1 MTGIGVAEPD
11 QERRMINAKQK
22 ARTLLC
28 ALILIGGLS
37 LASSLSSQGMRGTI
51 KKESFGKTTGGE
63 QIDIYT
69 LSNKKGMEVSITN
82 FGATVV
88 TLKVPDR
95 AGRATDIVLGYD
107 TLDGYEKGTSYFGA
121 TVGRYGNRIAG
132 GKFSIDGKTYTLPKN
147 NGENTLHGGIVGFN
161 KKVWKAREIA
171 AKGGESLEMTYLSAD
186 GEEGFPGNLSTKV
199 VFTLPADRNEL
210 KIDYAATTD
219 KDTVL
224 NLTNHSYF
232 NLAGEGNGDILD
244 HVMTLHAKQFTPV
257 DKGLIPTGE
266 LKNVAGTPMD
276 FNNATAI
283 GKRIN
288 ESDEQLV
295 FGKGYDH
302 NWVLTRAEGSE
313 LSIAAE
319 AYDPKSGR
327 KLEVLTTEP
336 GVQFY
341 SGNFLDGAKGKG
353 NKPYPQR
360 AAFCLETQHF
370 PDSPNHPN
378 FPSTLLKPNAGF
390 HSQTVFRF
398 SAK

>member
-1 MTGIGVAEPD
+1 
-11 QERRMINAKQK
+11 MINAKQK

-28 ALILIGGLS
+28 ALIFMGGLS
-37 LASSLSSQGMRGTI
+37 LASSVSSQGMRGTI

-63 QIDIYT
+63 QIDLYR

-88 TLKVPDR
+88 TLKVPDK
-95 AGRATDIVLGYD
+95 AGKAADIVLGYD
-107 TLDGYEKGTSYFGA
+107 TLEGYEKGTSYFGA

-132 GKFSIDGKTYTLPKN
+132 GKFSLDGTMYTLPKN

-161 KKVWKAREIA
+161 KKVWKAREIGS
-171 AKGGESLEMTYLSAD
+171 KEGESLEMTYLSAD

-210 KIDYAATTD
+210 KIDYTATTD

-232 NLAGEGNGDILD
+232 NLSGEGNGNILD
-244 HVMTLHAKQFTPV
+244 HVLTLHAKQFTPV

-266 LKNVAGTPMD
+266 LRNVTGTPFD
-276 FNNATAI
+276 FNSATAI

-302 NWVLTRAEGSE
+302 NWVVTRAGSG
-313 LSIAAE
+313 LSLAAE

-378 FPSTLLKPNAGF
+378 FPSTVLKPNAVF
-390 HSQTVFRF
+390 HSETVFRF

>member
-1 MTGIGVAEPD
+1 
-11 QERRMINAKQK
+11 MINAKQK

-95 AGRATDIVLGYD
+95 AGKATDIVLGYD

-186 GEEGFPGNLSTKV
+186 GEEGFPGNLSAKV

-210 KIDYAATTD
+210 KIDYTATTD

-244 HVMTLHAKQFTPV
+244 HVMTVHAKQFTPV

-302 NWVLTRAEGSE
+302 NWVLTRAGGSE

>member
-1 MTGIGVAEPD
+1 MMKG
-11 QERRMINAKQK
+11 KQK
-22 ARTLLC
+22 AHTVLC
-28 ALILIGGLS
+28 ALIFIGGLS

-51 KKESFGKTTGGE
+51 KKETFGKTTGGE
-63 QIDIYT
+63 QIDLYS
-69 LSNKKGMEVSITN
+69 LKNKKGMEVSITN

-95 AGRATDIVLGYD
+95 GGKATDIVLGYD

-132 GKFSIDGKTYTLPKN
+132 GKFSLDGKTYTLPKN

-161 KKVWKAREIA
+161 KRVWKAREIDS
-171 AKGGESLEMTYLSAD
+171 KEGEALEMSYLSAD
-186 GEEGFPGNLSTKV
+186 GEEGFPGSLSAKV
-199 VFTLPADRNEL
+199 VFTLPTERNEL
-210 KIDYAATTD
+210 KIDYTATTD

-244 HVMTLHAKQFTPV
+244 HVLTLHAKEFTPV

-266 LKNVAGTPMD
+266 LRNVAGTPMD
-276 FNNATAI
+276 FNSATAI

-288 ESDEQLV
+288 ESYEQLV

-302 NWVLTRAEGSE
+302 NWVLTRAGSG
-313 LSIAAE
+313 LVIAAE

-336 GVQFY
+336 GLQFY

-378 FPSTLLKPNAGF
+378 FPSTVLKPNQVF

>member
-1 MTGIGVAEPD
+1 M
-11 QERRMINAKQK
+11 NAKRK
-22 ARTLLC
+22 ARTVLC
-28 ALILIGGLS
+28 ALIFTGGLL

-63 QIDIYT
+63 QIDLYT

-95 AGRATDIVLGYD
+95 AGKAADIVLGYD
-107 TLDGYEKGTSYFGA
+107 TLDGYENGTSYFGA
-121 TVGRYGNRIAG
+121 TVGRYGNRIGG
-132 GKFSIDGKTYTLPKN
+132 GKFSLGGKTYTLPKN

-161 KKVWKAREIA
+161 KKVWKAREIVF
-171 AKGGESLEMTYLSAD
+171 KEGETVEMTYLSPD
-186 GEEGFPGNLSTKV
+186 GEEGFPGNLSLKIL
-199 VFTLPADRNEL
+199 FTLPAERNEL
-210 KIDYAATTD
+210 DIDYRATTD

-232 NLAGEGNGDILD
+232 NLAGEGSGNILD
-244 HVMTLHAKQFTPV
+244 HALTLHAKQFTPV
-257 DKGLIPTGE
+257 DKSLIPTGE
-266 LKNVAGTPMD
+266 LVAVAGTPMD
-276 FNNATAI
+276 FNTATAI
-283 GKRIN
+283 GKRIDDN
-288 ESDEQLV
+288 YEQLV

-302 NWVLTRAEGSE
+302 NWVLARSGSGH

-353 NKPYPQR
+353 GKPYPHR

-378 FPSTLLKPNAGF
+378 FPSTLLKPNAVF

>member
-1 MTGIGVAEPD
+1 
-11 QERRMINAKQK
+11 MIKAKQK

-28 ALILIGGLS
+28 ALIFIGGLT

-63 QIDIYT
+63 QIELYSLT
-69 LSNKKGMEVSITN
+69 NKKGMEVSITN

-95 AGRATDIVLGYD
+95 AGKATDIVLGYD
-107 TLDGYEKGTSYFGA
+107 TLDGYENGTSYFGA

-161 KKVWKAREIA
+161 KRVWKAQEIA
-171 AKGGESLEMTYLSAD
+171 SKEGESLEMTYLSAD
-186 GEEGFPGNLSTKV
+186 GEEGFPGNLSAKV
-199 VFTLPADRNEL
+199 VFSLPAERNEL
-210 KIDYAATTD
+210 RIDYTATTD

-232 NLAGEGNGDILD
+232 NLSGEGSGDILD
-244 HVMTLHAKQFTPV
+244 HVMTLHSKQFTPV
-257 DKGLIPTGE
+257 DKTLIPTGE
-266 LKNVAGTPMD
+266 LKNVGGTPMD
-276 FNNATAI
+276 FNSATAI

-288 ESDEQLV
+288 ENDEQLV

-302 NWVLTRAEGSE
+302 NWVLTRAGGG
-313 LSIAAE
+313 LSMAAE

-370 PDSPNHPN
+370 PDSPNHAN
-378 FPSTLLKPNAGF
+378 FPSTLLKPNAVF

>member
-1 MTGIGVAEPD
+1 
-11 QERRMINAKQK
+11 MINAKRN

-63 QIDIYT
+63 QIELYSLT
-69 LSNKKGMEVSITN
+69 NKKGMEVSITN

-95 AGRATDIVLGYD
+95 SGKAADIVLGYD
-107 TLDGYEKGTSYFGA
+107 TLDGYENGTSYFGA

-161 KKVWKAREIA
+161 KRVWKARDIA
-171 AKGGESLEMTYLSAD
+171 SKEGESLEMTYLSAD
-186 GEEGFPGNLSTKV
+186 GEEGFPGNLSAKV
-199 VFTLPADRNEL
+199 VFTLPAERNEL
-210 KIDYAATTD
+210 KIDYTATTD

-232 NLAGEGNGDILD
+232 NLSGEGNGDILD
-244 HVMTLHAKQFTPV
+244 HVMTLHSKQFTPV
-257 DKGLIPTGE
+257 DKTLIPTGE
-266 LKNVAGTPMD
+266 LKNVGGTPMD
-276 FNNATAI
+276 FNSATAI

-288 ESDEQLV
+288 ENDEQLV

-302 NWVLTRAEGSE
+302 NWVLTRAGSG
-313 LSIAAE
+313 LSMAAE

-336 GVQFY
+336 GLQFY

-370 PDSPNHPN
+370 PDSPNHAN
-378 FPSTLLKPNAGF
+378 FPSTLLKPNAVF
-390 HSQTVFRF
+390 HSETVFRF

>member
-1 MTGIGVAEPD
+1 
-11 QERRMINAKQK
+11 MINGKQK
-22 ARTLLC
+22 GRTLRC
-28 ALILIGGLS
+28 ALLFIGGLS

-63 QIDIYT
+63 QIDLYRLT
-69 LSNKKGMEVSITN
+69 NKKGMEVSITN

-95 AGRATDIVLGYD
+95 AGKAADIVLGYD
-107 TLDGYEKGTSYFGA
+107 TLEGYENGSSYFGA
-121 TVGRYGNRIAG
+121 TVGRYGNRIGG
-132 GKFSIDGKTYTLPKN
+132 GKFSIDGKTYSLPKN

-161 KKVWKAREIA
+161 KRVWKAREIA
-171 AKGGESLEMTYLSAD
+171 APGGESLEMSYLSAD
-186 GEEGFPGNLSTKV
+186 GEEGFPGNLSVKI
-199 VFTLPADRNEL
+199 VFTLPAERNEL
-210 KIDYAATTD
+210 KIDYTATTD

-232 NLAGEGNGDILD
+232 NLGGEGNGDILD
-244 HVMTLHAKQFTPV
+244 HVVTLHAKQFTPV
-257 DKGLIPTGE
+257 DKTLIPTGE
-266 LKNVAGTPMD
+266 LKNVAGTPLD
-276 FNNATAI
+276 FNSSTAI

-288 ESDEQLV
+288 QSDEQLV

-302 NWVLTRAEGSE
+302 NWVLVRAGGGNG

-353 NKPYPQR
+353 GKPYPQR

-378 FPSTLLKPNAGF
+378 FPSTLLKPNAVF
-390 HSQTVFRF
+390 RSQTVFRF

>member
-1 MTGIGVAEPD
+1 
-11 QERRMINAKQK
+11 MINAKQK

-28 ALILIGGLS
+28 ALIFMGGLS

-63 QIDIYT
+63 QIELYW

-95 AGRATDIVLGYD
+95 GGKAADIVLGYE
-107 TLDGYEKGTSYFGA
+107 TLDGYEKGTAYFGA

-132 GKFSIDGKTYTLPKN
+132 GKFSLDGKTYTLPKN

-171 AKGGESLEMTYLSAD
+171 SKAGESLEMTYLSAD
-186 GEEGFPGNLSTKV
+186 GEEGFPGNLSAKV
-199 VFTLPADRNEL
+199 VFTLPAERNEL
-210 KIDYAATTD
+210 KIDYTATTD

-244 HVMTLHAKQFTPV
+244 HVLMLHAKQFTPV
-257 DKGLIPTGE
+257 DKTLIPTGE
-266 LKNVAGTPMD
+266 LRDVAGTPLD
-276 FNNATAI
+276 FTTATSI
-283 GKRIN
+283 GKRISEN
-288 ESDEQLV
+288 YEQLV

-302 NWVLTRAEGSE
+302 NWVLARAEGE
-313 LSIAAE
+313 KGLTLATE

-341 SGNFLDGAKGKG
+341 SGNFLDGSAKGKG
-353 NKPYPQR
+353 NKTYGQR

-378 FPSTLLKPNAGF
+378 FPGTLLKPNSVF

>member
-1 MTGIGVAEPD
+1 
-11 QERRMINAKQK
+11 MINAKQK

-95 AGRATDIVLGYD
+95 AGKATDIVLGYD

-171 AKGGESLEMTYLSAD
+171 SKGGESLEMTYLSAD

-302 NWVLTRAEGSE
+302 NWVLTRAGGSE
-313 LSIAAE
+313 LSLAAE

>member
-1 MTGIGVAEPD
+1 
-11 QERRMINAKQK
+11 MINAKRK

-69 LSNKKGMEVSITN
+69 LSNKKGMGVSITN

-88 TLKVPDR
+88 TLRVPDW
-95 AGRATDIVLGYD
+95 AGKATDIVLGYD

>member
-1 MTGIGVAEPD
+1 MTAKE
-11 QERRMINAKQK
+11 NA
-22 ARTLLC
+22 RVLLC
-28 ALILIGGLS
+28 ALLFVGELL

-51 KKESFGKTTGGE
+51 RKESFGKTASGA
-63 QIDIYT
+63 QIDLYT
-69 LSNKKGMEVSITN
+69 LSNKKGMEVAITN

-88 TLKVPDR
+88 ALKVPDR
-95 AGRATDIVLGYD
+95 AGKVTDVVLGFD
-107 TLDGYEKGTSYFGA
+107 TLEGYENGTAYFGA
-121 TVGRYGNRIAG
+121 TVGRYGNRIG
-132 GKFSIDGKTYTLPKN
+132 GGQFSIDGKTYTLPKN
-147 NGENTLHGGIVGFN
+147 NGNNTLHGGIVGFN
-161 KKVWKAREIA
+161 KKVWKAIA
-171 AKGGESLEMTYLSAD
+171 GKDSESLEMSYLSVD
-186 GEEGFPGNLSTKV
+186 GEEGFPGNLSVKV

-210 KIDYAATTD
+210 KIDYTATTD
-219 KDTVL
+219 QDTVL

-244 HVMTLHAKQFTPV
+244 HVLMLHAKQFTPV
-257 DKGLIPTGE
+257 DKTLIPTGE
-266 LKNVAGTPMD
+266 LRDVAGTPLD
-276 FNNATAI
+276 FTTATSI
-283 GKRIN
+283 GKRISEN
-288 ESDEQLV
+288 YEQLV

-302 NWVLTRAEGSE
+302 NWVLARAESE
-313 LSIAAE
+313 KGLTLAAE

-341 SGNFLDGAKGKG
+341 SGNFLDGSAKGKG
-353 NKPYPQR
+353 NKAYGQR

-378 FPSTLLKPNAGF
+378 FPGTLLKPNSVF

>member
-1 MTGIGVAEPD
+1 M
-11 QERRMINAKQK
+11 MIAKQN

-28 ALILIGGLS
+28 ALLLIGELS
-37 LASSLSSQGMRGTI
+37 LADSLRSQGMRGTI
-51 KKESFGKTTGGE
+51 RKQSFGKTAGGE
-63 QIDIYT
+63 QIDLYSLT
-69 LSNKKGMEVSITN
+69 NKKGMEVSITN

-88 TLKVPDR
+88 ALRVPDR
-95 AGRATDIVLGYD
+95 AGKAADVVLGFD
-107 TLDGYEKGTSYFGA
+107 TLEGYENGKAYFGA

-132 GKFSIDGKTYTLPKN
+132 GQFSLDGKTYTLPKN
-147 NGENTLHGGIVGFN
+147 DGNNTLHGGIVGFN

-171 AKGGESLEMTYLSAD
+171 SKDGESLELSYLSAD
-186 GEEGFPGNLSTKV
+186 GEEGFPGSLSAKV
-199 VFTLPADRNEL
+199 VFTLSAERNEL
-210 KIDYAATTD
+210 KIDYTATTD

-244 HVMTLHAKQFTPV
+244 HVLTLHAKQFTPV
-257 DKGLIPTGE
+257 DKTLIPTGE
-266 LKNVAGTPMD
+266 LRDVAGTPLD
-276 FNNATAI
+276 FTSAIAI

-288 ESDEQLV
+288 ENYEQLV

-302 NWVLTRAEGSE
+302 NWVLGRSGGGNGLT
-313 LSIAAE
+313 IAAE

>member
-1 MTGIGVAEPD
+1 
-11 QERRMINAKQK
+11 MIKAKQK

-28 ALILIGGLS
+28 ALIFIGGLS

-63 QIDIYT
+63 QIELYSLT
-69 LSNKKGMEVSITN
+69 NKKGMEVSITN

-95 AGRATDIVLGYD
+95 AGKAADIVLGYD

-121 TVGRYGNRIAG
+121 TVGRYGNRISG
-132 GKFSIDGKTYTLPKN
+132 GKFSIDGKTFTLPKN
-147 NGENTLHGGIVGFN
+147 NGENALHGGIVGFN

-257 DKGLIPTGE
+257 DKTLIPTGE
-266 LKNVAGTPMD
+266 LRDVAGTPLD
-276 FNNATAI
+276 FTTATPI

-288 ESDEQLV
+288 DNYEQLV

-302 NWVLTRAEGSE
+302 NWVLARSGNGEG
-313 LSIAAE
+313 LTIAAE

-327 KLEVLTTEP
+327 RLEVLTTEP

-341 SGNFLDGAKGKG
+341 SGNFLDGSKGKA
-353 NKPYPQR
+353 NKAYGQR

-378 FPSTLLKPNAGF
+378 FPSTLLQAHSVF
-390 HSQTVFRF
+390 RSQTVF
-398 SAK
+398 

>member
-1 MTGIGVAEPD
+1 
-11 QERRMINAKQK
+11 MINAKQK

-63 QIDIYT
+63 QIDLYT
-69 LSNKKGMEVSITN
+69 LSNKKGMEVAITN

-95 AGRATDIVLGYD
+95 AGKATDIVLGYD

-186 GEEGFPGNLSTKV
+186 GEEGFPGNLSAKV

-210 KIDYAATTD
+210 KIDYTATTD

-302 NWVLTRAEGSE
+302 NWVLTWAGGSE

-327 KLEVLTTEP
+327 RVEVLTTEP

-378 FPSTLLKPNAGF
+378 FPSTQLKPNAVF
-390 HSQTVFRF
+390 HSETVFRF

>member
-1 MTGIGVAEPD
+1 
-11 QERRMINAKQK
+11 MIKAKQK

-28 ALILIGGLS
+28 ALILIGGLT
-37 LASSLSSQGMRGTI
+37 LAGSLSSQGMRGTI

-63 QIDIYT
+63 QIELYS

-95 AGRATDIVLGYD
+95 AGKAADIVLGYD
-107 TLDGYEKGTSYFGA
+107 TLDGYDNGTSYFGA

-161 KKVWKAREIA
+161 KRVWKAREIT
-171 AKGGESLEMTYLSAD
+171 AKEGESLEMTYLSAD
-186 GEEGFPGNLSTKV
+186 GEEGFPGNLSAKV
-199 VFTLPADRNEL
+199 VFTLPAERNEL
-210 KIDYAATTD
+210 RIDYTATTD

-232 NLAGEGNGDILD
+232 NLSGEGNGDILD
-244 HVMTLHAKQFTPV
+244 HVMTLHSKQFTPV
-257 DKGLIPTGE
+257 DKTLIPTGE
-266 LKNVAGTPMD
+266 LKNVGGTPMD
-276 FNNATAI
+276 FNSATAI

-288 ESDEQLV
+288 ENDEQLV

-302 NWVLTRAEGSE
+302 NWVLTRAGSG
-313 LSIAAE
+313 LSMAAE

-341 SGNFLDGAKGKG
+341 TGNFLDGAKGKG

-370 PDSPNHPN
+370 PDSPNHAN
-378 FPSTLLKPNAGF
+378 FPSTLLKPNAVF